1 MLTQVN
7 YRTGRLHDME
17 AVTRRAHAAGALAVW
32 DLAHSAGA
40 LPVDLRGARADF
52 AVGCGYKYLNG
63 GPGAP
68 AFVWVHP
75 RHADRFW
82 QPLSGWMGHASPFD
96 FSAAYRP
103 ASGISRYLCGTPPVL
118 SLVALECGVDTVLA
132 ASMDLLR
139 AKSIALTQCFIDLVE
154 RRCAGHGLSL
164 ASPRDPERRGSQV
177 SFARD
182 QGGYAIVQA
191 LIARG
196 VVGDFRAGDPAHED
210 TPDILRFGFTPL
222 YTRFVDAWD
231 AVEHLRQVLES
242 GEWTQPRFN
251 RRAAVT

>member
-1 MLTQVN
+1 
-7 YRTGRLHDME
+7 ME

-68 AFVWVHP
+68 AFLWVAP

-82 QPLSGWMGHASPFD
+82 QPLSGWMGHAAPFE
-96 FSAAYRP
+96 FSAHYRP
-103 ASGISRYLCGTPPVL
+103 AAGVQRYLCGTPPVL

-132 ASMDLLR
+132 AEAHGGIAALR
-139 AKSIALTQCFIDLVE
+139 AKSLALSRAFGDLGQ
-154 RRCAGHGLSL
+154 RRCAGHGLTL
-164 ASPRDPERRGSQV
+164 VSPRDDAVRGSQV
-177 SFARD
+177 CFAHPHI
-182 QGGYAIVQA
+182 GYPVMQA

-196 VVGDFRAGDPAHED
+196 VVGDFRA
-210 TPDILRFGFTPL
+210 PDILRFGFTPL
-222 YTRFVDAWD
+222 YTRFADVWN
-231 AVEHLRQVLES
+231 AVEHLVQVLQRE
-242 GEWTQPRFN
+242 EWREARFN
-251 RRAAVT
+251 QRGAVT